1 MAPHG
6 EQVLIDCTTTFL
18 LSIPPS
24 LKKLWLL
31 SYRFASQVFTNPC
44 PPATSGDG
52 WSTSPPSGTIILRLY
67 ENYGESS
74 DRWAPVIDPPWE
86 RLSGTLKA
94 RGWRTP
100 PTSQD
105 SMRSHVLLVSPVGP
119 RTLAEI
125 SGPRF
130 VGDTGVVFV
139 LLGGVVRLPA
149 LVAQLFL
156 SMFPALQS
164 LLAPSLLVLGGAISS
179 SCVHFHLVGDNFVAY
194 LSLDREKFL

>member
-105 SMRSHVLLVSPVGP
+105 SMRSHLLLVSPVDP

-125 SGPRF
+125 GRSMPMDFLPTLCWRYWCSFCATGQSGPTAS
-130 VGDTGVVFV
+130 TGSSTFSVHVSSTAV
-139 LLGGVVRLPA
+139 PSCALPTGLGRG
-149 LVAQLFL
+149 
-156 SMFPALQS
+156 
-164 LLAPSLLVLGGAISS
+164 
-179 SCVHFHLVGDNFVAY
+179 Y
-194 LSLDREKFL
+194 